1 MVAISILLELVR
13 WHSASRGMETGS
25 ARTRRS
31 VNWAIQELSEFQKDR
46 RITKLPDLLSYTAY
60 VLFFPSLFAGPA
72 FDYRE
77 FERWLD
83 CTMFDV
89 DVPDVKRGGTKKK
102 RKIPKSSIPATRKAV
117 QGIAW
122 ILVFTWLSSQYPS
135 ELYTGDE
142 FTEYSLLRR

>member
-1 MVAISILLELVR
+1 MAALSILLELIR
-13 WHSASRGMETGS
+13 WHLASRSMKPDSNYRLQSINGT
-25 ARTRRS
+25 T
-31 VNWAIQELSEFQKDR
+31 QELSEFQKDR
-46 RITKLPDLLSYTAY
+46 RITKLPNLLSYTAY

-102 RKIPKSSIPATRKAV
+102 RKIPKSSVPATRKALE
-117 QGIAW
+117 GLAW
-122 ILVFTWLSSQYPS
+122 ILVFTWFSSQYPS
-135 ELYTGDE
+135 ELYTGDQ